1 MVMIKKFL
9 SYYKPYKKLFAA
21 DMLCALTVAAIDL
34 AFPQVL
40 KYVTQQISANNFNN
54 ILPSLGLIAACLA
67 AAYIVRYGC
76 QYFITS
82 WGHIMG
88 AKIES
93 DMRRQLFYHYQRLS
107 FSYYDKNNTGEMIS
121 KLVGDL
127 FDISELAHHG
137 PENVVLSILKIIGSF
152 LLLIFINIEITLI
165 LFFITLIIF
174 VFSMRQNRKMRKIF
188 SLNRSKIAKVN
199 SRVQDS
205 LLGIKVVKS
214 FTNEELEHKK
224 FNISNDEFFETKSLS
239 YKAMGFYHATNS
251 LFQGLLYIAALL
263 VGGYFVYQGKL
274 SAIDF
279 ALYFLYI
286 GIFIEP
292 LNVLINFTELFQR
305 GFSGFR
311 RFVEVVETAPEITDS
326 RHAKDINNLS
336 GDIVYSDI
344 NFSYNKDIPIL
355 KDVSLVIPQGKTT
368 ALIGPSG
375 GGKTTI
381 CSLLPRFYD
390 INSGHITIGNIDI
403 KDISLKTLRQNIG
416 IVQQDIYIFGGTI
429 KENIAYGKAG
439 ATDEEIIQA
448 AKNADIHDFILTLP
462 NGYDTYA
469 GERGTLLSGGQ
480 KQRLSIAR
488 VFLKNPNILILDEAT
503 SSLDN
508 ESEKHIQKALNKLS
522 YNRTTLVIAHRL
534 STIKNADNIIVISK
548 GRISESGTHEEL
560 MGKGGIYKKYYDMQF
575 EGIDSADLAL

>member
-1 MVMIKKFL
+1 MIKKFL
-9 SYYKPYKKLFAA
+9 SYYKPYKGLFAA

-34 AFPQVL
+34 AFPQIL
-40 KYVTQQISANNFNN
+40 KYVTQQIAANNFAD
-54 ILPSLGLIAACLA
+54 ILPSLGIIAACLA
-67 AAYIVRYGC
+67 AAYVIRYGC

-137 PENVVLSILKIIGSF
+137 PENVVLSILKITGSF

-165 LFFITLIIF
+165 LFFITVFIF
-174 VFSMRQNRKMRKIF
+174 VFSMRQNQKMRMIF
-188 SLNRSKIAKVN
+188 SQNRKKIAKVN

-214 FTNEELEHKK
+214 FTNEELEHQK
-224 FNISNDEFFETKSLS
+224 FNISNNEFFEVKSLS

-251 LFQGLLYIAALL
+251 LLQGLLYIAALL
-263 VGGYFVYQGKL
+263 AGGFFVYKGKL
-274 SAIDF
+274 SPIDF

-292 LNVLINFTELFQR
+292 INVLINFTELFQR

-311 RFVEVVETAPEITDS
+311 RFVEVIETAPEITDS
-326 RHAKDINNLS
+326 RRAKDITKLN
-336 GDIVYSDI
+336 GDIVYSGI
-344 NFSYNKDIPIL
+344 NFSYNKDIPVL
-355 KDVSLVIPQGKTT
+355 NDVSLVIPQGKTT

-390 INSGHITIGNIDI
+390 ISSGHITIGGTDI
-403 KDISLKTLRQNIG
+403 KDISL
-416 IVQQDIYIFGGTI
+416 
-429 KENIAYGKAG
+429 
-439 ATDEEIIQA
+439 
-448 AKNADIHDFILTLP
+448 
-462 NGYDTYA
+462 
-469 GERGTLLSGGQ
+469 
-480 KQRLSIAR
+480 
-488 VFLKNPNILILDEAT
+488 
-503 SSLDN
+503 SL
-508 ESEKHIQKALNKLS
+508 
-522 YNRTTLVIAHRL
+522 
-534 STIKNADNIIVISK
+534 
-548 GRISESGTHEEL
+548 
-560 MGKGGIYKKYYDMQF
+560 
-575 EGIDSADLAL
+575 